1 MTAWRLAYEGYE
13 PREERLRE
21 ALCTLGNGYMATRG
35 AAPEHDAGE
44 HHYPGTY
51 VAGVFNRLST
61 EVAGHLVENESMVN
75 VPSWLPLT
83 FRIDGGEWF
92 DLDAAEVIEHSQVL
106 DIRQALLV
114 RRTTWR
120 DAGGRTTTVTQRRF
134 VHMALP
140 HVCGLETTI
149 TAHDWS
155 GHLEVRSGLDG
166 TVANTGVDRYRDL
179 ASQHLELVR
188 AEPVD
193 DETVLLVVETNQSR
207 IRVAEAARHR
217 ARLVAGHGSISTGSS
232 TTAVVEDG
240 AWIGHLLAVD
250 VDAGDQLTVEKLVAV
265 HTSRD
270 HAISEPAFSACRTV
284 GALGTFDELVASH
297 VLAWD
302 HLWAR
307 FRTDIEGHDDA
318 LRIVRL
324 HTLHLLQTVSAAS
337 VGLDVGVPARGLH
350 GEAYRGHIFWDE
362 LFVFPVLNLRMPWVT
377 RSLLLYRYRRL
388 DEARRAA
395 REAGFEGAMFPW
407 QSGSDG
413 REENQTLHLNPASG
427 RWLPDPTHRQRH
439 IGIAI
444 AYNVWQYY
452 QATGDRE
459 FLFHHGAEMLL
470 EIARFWSSITTYD
483 RARDRYVIRGVIGPD
498 EFHTGYP
505 GAETEGID
513 NNAYTNVMAVWVL
526 ERALETLELL
536 PPSRRTEL
544 TEALGLRPEER
555 DRWEDISRK
564 MFVPMHDGVVS
575 QFEGYEDLEELDWVG
590 YQERYGDI
598 HRLDRILEA
607 EGDDVNRYKASKQAD
622 VLMLLYLLSTDELA
636 ELFTRLGYDL
646 PAETLPRTIDHYL
659 ARTSHGST
667 LSAVVHSWVLARSHR
682 GQALDFFFR
691 VLESDVADV
700 QGGTTAEGIH
710 LAAMTGSLDLLAR
723 CFAGI
728 TMRGDVLW
736 LDTHWPTSLGPLEM
750 AIRYREQRLVL
761 RVTGEHVRVSSE
773 EGPAAPIRVGCLGQ
787 VVELS
792 PGESLE
798 LDT

>member
-1 MTAWRLAYEGYE
+1 VNAWSLDYEGYE

-21 ALCTLGNGYMATRG
+21 ALCTLGNGYLATRG

-51 VAGVFNRLST
+51 LAGVFNRLTT

-75 VPSWLPLT
+75 VPSWIPLT
-83 FRIDGGEWF
+83 FRIDGGDWF
-92 DLDAAEVIEHSQVL
+92 DLDEADVIEHSQVL
-106 DIRQALLV
+106 DIRQGLLV

-120 DAGGRTTTVTQRRF
+120 DAGRTTTVTQRRL

-166 TVANTGVDRYRDL
+166 TVANTGVERYRDL

-188 AEPVD
+188 AEATD
-193 DETVLLVVETNQSR
+193 DETVLLVVETSQSR
-207 IRVAEAARHR
+207 IRIAEAARHR
-217 ARLVAGHGSISTGSS
+217 ARLTAGHGSTSSGVSTPELVG
-232 TTAVVEDG
+232 DG

-270 HAISEPAFSACRTV
+270 HAISEPAFTACRTV
-284 GALGTFDELVASH
+284 GSLGSFDELVAGH

-302 HLWAR
+302 HLWDR
-307 FRTDIEGHDDA
+307 FRTDIEGHEDA

-324 HTLHLLQTVSAAS
+324 HTMHLVQTVSASS

-362 LFVFPVLNLRMPWVT
+362 LFVYPVLNLRMPWVT

-388 DEARRAA
+388 GEARRAA

-526 ERALETLELL
+526 QRALETLEVL
-536 PPSRRTEL
+536 PVSRRTEL
-544 TEALGLRPEER
+544 TEALGMRPEER

-564 MFVPMHDGVVS
+564 MFVPLHDGVVS

-622 VLMLLYLLSTDELA
+622 VLMLLFLLSTEELA
-636 ELFTRLGYDL
+636 ALFRRLGYDL
-646 PAETLPRTIDHYL
+646 PPDTLPRTIDHYL
-659 ARTSHGST
+659 DRTSHGST

-682 GQALDFFFR
+682 DQALDFFFR

-728 TMRGDVLW
+728 ETRGDVLW
-736 LDTHWPTSLGPLEM
+736 LDTHWPEALGPLEM
-750 AIRYREQRLVL
+750 AIRYRQQRLVL

-773 EGPAAPIRVGCLGQ
+773 PGTAAAIRVGCRGE
-787 VVELS
+787 VVELA
-792 PGESLE
+792 PGESIE